1 MENEGRLAKLALR
14 NADGAGDLR
23 SQAQSQNHMTLGDI
37 SLLIPVGER
46 IDDLSP
52 FDMQR
57 EESQLLVVVE
67 KPVFCSVLFRNRSS
81 PTQIV
86 GKLGENEPAPKRP
99 T

>member
-46 IDDLSP
+46 IDDLATTNQEIMAQHANCRSTPIPDSP
-52 FDMQR
+52 
-57 EESQLLVVVE
+57 VVF
-67 KPVFCSVLFRNRSS
+67 P
-81 PTQIV
+81 
-86 GKLGENEPAPKRP
+86 
-99 T
+99 